1 MDYKRKVIH
10 GVRTV
15 CILGIAMACANV
27 LFSKFGDTLSS
38 YLGTSGGS
46 ISSTGTSGQTYDLK
60 TIIAEGRDMDT
71 QLEKEGSVLL
81 RNENN
86 TLPLAV
92 GTKVT
97 LLGAQSYNYVNG
109 GTGSAGGRYDDH
121 TYTMKE
127 AFDGSKSDGE
137 YATSTKKYLDVN
149 SKAWTWLQTACG
161 GTRNASTT
169 GEYVGHTGSG
179 DETNFTGTG
188 IENKDGVG
196 NGDWGGYKRV
206 CEFSRKVYD
215 NHYTNDIAS
224 DGYNDVA
231 IVTFARS
238 GAEGASPVMDYDGD
252 GKPSTGT
259 TYLQL
264 STDEKDLLK
273 FCHEHYSK
281 TIVLINSSA
290 AIELGEVE
298 QEAYGVGA
306 VLWIGHPGEAGLIGV
321 AQVLTGED
329 ADGNKISPSGRLVD
343 TYSYDMSTM
352 PAFYNNDDNKYA
364 NVTDSLVGGY
374 GKGSAF
380 GYYQYE
386 EGIYVGYRF
395 YETADKAGLFDTT
408 FWKTHSWKNGT
419 QTGGYSSVVQYP
431 FGYGLSY
438 TSFSESIAK
447 SNVPLAV
454 HGEDNSVT
462 VNVTNTGTI
471 PGKQVVE
478 LYMEAPY
485 ATDTTCG
492 ISGVGLQKSAKV
504 LMGFEKT
511 KLLAAGES
519 QQVTITFKTDELASF
534 DTYGHG
540 CYVLEKGDYKFHVGK
555 NAHEDAC
562 DALQVNL
569 PSSYYY
575 DDAHVGARSVDKQV
589 AKVSMGDVDAGDG
602 NMLDGYLSRSAFE
615 TGFAQIMTHESSC
628 KTENLS
634 DAGISAL
641 TCPAL
646 GSIDYPYTT
655 YENGVKVNKTVKKYV
670 GGASYLAY
678 SSDANWEGKTQD
690 DDRYIFDDA
699 NAEHLIDYSQ
709 KYYVEVDGD
718 GKAKKDEYGQYMVT
732 TTETTMP
739 LDVNCSVLKTA
750 SYDDEIWAYFLDQL
764 SLSEEI
770 SVAGSMGWQT
780 PAVSSVGKA
789 RIAVVDGPGESGN
802 GQSNYPGCTWFSS
815 AVVNASTWNPY
826 LLEKLGH
833 TYAHQSIH
841 NGLGGAYAPAMNTHR
856 TPFGGRNFEYFSE
869 DGFIGGK
876 MGAAEVTGL
885 QAEGIVVYVKHMAMN
900 DNDTN
905 RDGNIT
911 WFSEQA
917 AREIMLKDYEISC
930 HEIFVSDKTN
940 ENGKFVQG
948 EGTLGIMASL
958 NRDGISQFHQGLYKN
973 ILRGEWGFN
982 GMIIT
987 DGIGPSPW
995 LMTPGVGLFGGV
1007 EGQLGGS
1014 DITTYEAYEGN
1025 ATTTFYGRYLLRQA
1039 AKHMLYQTCHAAQ
1052 IASTPNTSWKAYW
1065 VATNV
1070 VFGLGMGAA
1079 AAFLIVIP
1087 LVKHSHATR
1096 RKEDK

>member
-1 MDYKRKVIH
+1 MTNQRKIIH
-10 GVRTV
+10 GVRTL
-15 CILGIAMACANV
+15 CALGLAMACANV
-27 LFSKFGDTLSS
+27 LFSSFGDTLST
-38 YLGTSGGS
+38 YLGSNGGS
-46 ISSTGTSGQTYDLK
+46 VSGSGSSSYDLK
-60 TIIAEGRDMDT
+60 TIIAEGREMDMK
-71 QLEKEGSVLL
+71 LEREGCVLL

-92 GTKVT
+92 GSKVT
-97 LLGAQSYNYVNG
+97 ILGAQSYNYING
-109 GTGSAGGRYDDH
+109 GTGSAGGRYDEH

-127 AFDGSKSDGE
+127 AFDGSKSDGD

-149 SKAWTWLQTACG
+149 SKAWNWLQTACG
-161 GTRNASTT
+161 GSRNTSTT
-169 GEYVGHTGSG
+169 GEYMGHDGKGNLSTF
-179 DETNFTGTG
+179 NGTG
-188 IENKDGVG
+188 IDNKDGVG

-206 CEFSRKVYD
+206 CEFARSIYD
-215 NHYTNDIAS
+215 NHYSGDIAEE
-224 DGYNDVA
+224 GYNDTA

-264 STDEKDLLK
+264 SQDEKDLLK
-273 FCHEHYSK
+273 FCKEHYSK
-281 TIVLINSSA
+281 TVVLINSSA

-298 QEAYGVGA
+298 KEEYGVGA

-321 AQVLTGED
+321 AQILTGED
-329 ADGNKISPSGRLVD
+329 EKGNAISPSGRLVD

-364 NVTDSLVGGY
+364 NVTDKVVGGY
-374 GKGSAF
+374 GKGTSF

-395 YETADKAGLFDTT
+395 YETADAAGLFNTN
-408 FWKTHSWKNGT
+408 FWKTHAWKNGVET
-419 QTGGYSSVVQYP
+419 AGYSSVVQYP

-438 TSFSESIAK
+438 SSFAEKIVASDA
-447 SNVPLAV
+447 PLSA
-454 HGEDNSVT
+454 HGTNSVT
-462 VNVTNTGTI
+462 VNVTNTGSTAS
-471 PGKQVVE
+471 KQVVE
-478 LYMEAPY
+478 LYMQAPY
-485 ATDTTCG
+485 AVDTTCG
-492 ISGVGLQKSAKV
+492 ISGVGLQKSHKV
-504 LMGFEKT
+504 LMGFGKT
-511 KLLAAGES
+511 SLLQAGANED
-519 QQVTITFKTDELASF
+519 VTITFDTDDLASF

-540 CYVLEKGDYKFHVGK
+540 CYVLEKGDYQFHVGK

-562 DALQVNL
+562 DPLKVNL
-569 PSSYYY
+569 GSSYYY
-575 DDAHVGARSVDKQV
+575 DEEGVGKRSCDKMV
-589 AKVSMGDVDAGDG
+589 AKVAMGDVDAGDG
-602 NMLDGYLSRSAFE
+602 NMLDGYLSRSDFE
-615 TGFAQIMTHESSC
+615 TGLNSIMSHESSC

-634 DAGISAL
+634 DVAVNAL
-641 TCPAL
+641 TCPAM
-646 GSIDYPYTT
+646 GSVDYPYST
-655 YENGVKVNKTVKKYV
+655 YVNGQKVTKTIKKYV
-670 GGASYLAY
+670 GAASYLAY
-678 SSDANWEGKTQD
+678 SAEANWEGKTQD

-699 NAEHLIDYSQ
+699 NDDHLIDYGT
-709 KYYVEVDGD
+709 KYYVEVDGS
-718 GKAKKDEYGQYMVT
+718 GKAKKDEYGKYMVT
-732 TTETTMP
+732 TEATSMP
-739 LDVNCSVLKTA
+739 LDVNCPILKSA
-750 SYDDEIWAYFLDQL
+750 DYSDEIWAYMLDQL
-764 SLSEEI
+764 TLKEEI
-770 SVAGSMGWQT
+770 STAASMGWQT
-780 PAVSSVGKA
+780 PAVDSVGKA
-789 RIAVVDGPGESGN
+789 RISVVDGPGEAGN
-802 GQSNYPGCTWFSS
+802 GQSNYPGCTWFTS

-826 LLEKLGH
+826 LLEELGH
-833 TYAHQSIH
+833 VYAHQSIH

-876 MGAAEVTGL
+876 MGSAEVTGL

-911 WFSEQA
+911 WFAEQA
-917 AREIMLKDYEISC
+917 AREIMLKDYEIC
-930 HEIFVSDKTN
+930 VHEIFVKDTAK
-940 ENGKFVQG
+940 ENGKFVKG
-948 EGTLGIMASL
+948 EGALGIMASL

-995 LMTPGVGLFGGV
+995 MMTPGVGLFGGV

-1014 DITTYEAYEGN
+1014 DISTYESVEGN

-1039 AKHMLYQTCHAAQ
+1039 AKHMLYQNCHAAQ

-1070 VFGLGMGAA
+1070 VLGLGIGAA
-1079 AAFLIVIP
+1079 ALFLVALP
-1087 LVKHSHATR
+1087 LVKVLKNKDDEG
-1096 RKEDK
+1096 KEAK